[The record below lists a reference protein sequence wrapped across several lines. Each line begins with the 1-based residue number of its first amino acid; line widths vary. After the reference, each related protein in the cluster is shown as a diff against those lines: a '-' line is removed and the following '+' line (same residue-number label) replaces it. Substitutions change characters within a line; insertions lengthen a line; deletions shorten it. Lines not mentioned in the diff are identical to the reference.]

1 MRARGANLSDVDGLR
16 VKTDDGWWLLRASN
30 TQDVLVARCE
40 ANDDGGLD
48 RLRDA
53 LVAELTESGVQPP
66 DF

>member
-1 MRARGANLSDVDGLR
+1 MRAKGANLSDVDGLR

-40 ANDDGGLD
+40 ANDDDGLE

-53 LVAELTESGVQPP
+53 LVTELTESGVEPP